1 MKRNLFLILFV
12 FCSLTVLPQ
21 QVPQFSQNMF
31 NKLANNPAFAGSRDA
46 ISTTVLQRTQYMG
59 FDGRPTTLNLSVD
72 APISLLHGGVG
83 LTIIQ
88 DQIGAVEESTLDIKG
103 IYAYTMELGS
113 GQLGIGLSFG
123 IVQRGVDITDMNINE
138 PNDPAAPTSNSSGS
152 VFDLG
157 GGLYYNS
164 QDVYMGLSSTHITE
178 PVIEKDDGD
187 HPLER
192 HYFLIAG
199 YYYYLNPNLSLNPS
213 IYLKSDGATSQLDIN
228 SNIIYDNKI
237 WGGLSYRHAENLS
250 EGGPELVVLTG
261 MNITSDLKFGIAY
274 DIVLSSIGTKH
285 NSLEFML
292 GYDFKIKTDKDPTR
306 YKNPRFL

>member
-12 FCSLTVLPQ
+12 FCSLTVLSQ

-46 ISTTVLQRTQYMG
+46 ISTTVLQRSQYMG
-59 FDGRPTTLNLSVD
+59 FEGGPTTLNLSVD
-72 APISLLHGGVG
+72 APVSLLHGGVG
-83 LTIIQ
+83 LNIIQ
-88 DQIGAVEESTLDIKG
+88 DQIGEVELSTLDIKG
-103 IYAYTMELGS
+103 SYAYTTQLGS
-113 GQLGIGLSFG
+113 GQLAIGLSFG
-123 IVQRGVDITDMNINE
+123 LVQTGIDITNLRIE
-138 PNDPAAPTSNSSGS
+138 QQNDQAVPAASSSGS

-164 QDVYMGLSSTHITE
+164 EDVYMGLSSTHLAE
-178 PVIEKDDGD
+178 PTIETDDGD
-187 HPLER
+187 IPLER

-199 YYYYLNPNLSLNPS
+199 YYYYINPNLSLNPS

-228 SNIIYDNKI
+228 SNVIYDNKI

-250 EGGPELVVLTG
+250 EGGPELAILTG

-274 DIVLSSIGTKH
+274 DIVLSSIGN

>member
-12 FCSLTVLPQ
+12 FCSITVLPQ

-46 ISTTVLQRTQYMG
+46 ISTTVLQRSQYMG
-59 FDGRPTTLNLSVD
+59 FEGGPTTLNLSVD

-83 LTIIQ
+83 LNIIQ
-88 DQIGAVEESTLDIKG
+88 DKIGEVELSTLDIKG
-103 IYAYTMELGS
+103 SYAYTTELGS

-123 IVQRGVDITDMNINE
+123 IVQTGIDITNLRIE
-138 PNDPAAPTSNSSGS
+138 QQNDQAVPVASSSGS

-164 QDVYMGLSSTHITE
+164 EDVYMGLSSTHLAE
-178 PVIEKDDGD
+178 PTIETDDGD
-187 HPLER
+187 IPLER

-213 IYLKSDGATSQLDIN
+213 IYLKSDGASSQLDIN

-250 EGGPELVVLTG
+250 EGGPELAILTG

-274 DIVLSSIGTKH
+274 DIVLSSIGN

>member
-1 MKRNLFLILFV
+1 MKRNLFLILFALS
-12 FCSLTVLPQ
+12 CLTVFPQ

-31 NKLANNPAFAGSRDA
+31 NKLANNPGFAGSRDA
-46 ISTTVLQRTQYMG
+46 ISTTVLQRSQYMG
-59 FDGRPTTLNLSVD
+59 FVGSPTTLNLSVD

-83 LTIIQ
+83 LNISQ
-88 DQIGAVEESTLDIKG
+88 DQIGEVELSTLDIKG
-103 IYAYTMELGS
+103 SYAYTTDLGS

-123 IVQRGVDITDMNINE
+123 IVQSGIDITNARSE
-138 PNDPAAPTSNSSGS
+138 VQNDEALPATSNGS

-157 GGLYYNS
+157 GGLYYNTE
-164 QDVYMGLSSTHITE
+164 DVYIGLSSTHLSE
-178 PVIEKDDGD
+178 PTIEKEDGD
-187 HPLER
+187 ILLER

-199 YYYYLNPNLSLNPS
+199 YYYFINPNLSLNPS

-237 WGGLSYRHAENLS
+237 WGGLSYRHAENLN

-274 DIVLSSIGTKH
+274 DIVLSSVGN